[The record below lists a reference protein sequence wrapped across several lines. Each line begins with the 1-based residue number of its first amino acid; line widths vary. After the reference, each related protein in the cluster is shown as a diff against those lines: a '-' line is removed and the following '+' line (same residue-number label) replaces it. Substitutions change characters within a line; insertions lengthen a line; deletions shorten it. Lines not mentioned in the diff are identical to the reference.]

1 MILKSSVWASR
12 GDINLVHVGN
22 YIFYDVNHIQ
32 KSQAGAEQVTDD
44 CSQYRLELTDNYP
57 SSRFLHLHSVVF

>member
-32 KSQAGAEQVTDD
+32 KSHAGGENILFDLSSEQ
-44 CSQYRLELTDNYP
+44 SQMIVLNIGLN
-57 SSRFLHLHSVVF
+57 

>member
-1 MILKSSVWASR
+1 MILKSSVLASR

-32 KSQAGAEQVTDD
+32 ESQAREDLSKSQMIVLNI
-44 CSQYRLELTDNYP
+44 CLN
-57 SSRFLHLHSVVF
+57 